1 MNSNNRR
8 WRAAP
13 PKFWPTCVMLSCLL
27 LGACTSTI
35 NQRPQRF
42 DGPGQLPT
50 LAYYQMLSKMS
61 PAELGRERQ
70 VLAAL
75 SPIPNTQLRQAMLLG
90 YPRTSQDLGKAISL
104 LDGILKANDPASL
117 SLHPVA
123 RLLADNYLERQKHES
138 QLERQGVQ
146 LERQVVQLKESQKK
160 AVELQEKIDGLADI
174 ERTLP
179 QRTRPERPIPA
190 RRTR

>member
-1 MNSNNRR
+1 MISNNRC
-8 WRAAP
+8 WRSAP
-13 PKFWPTCVMLSCLL
+13 QSLWRTCLVLSCLAL
-27 LGACTSTI
+27 SACI
-35 NQRPQRF
+35 NTVNLRPQRF

-61 PAELGRERQ
+61 PAELGRERL

-75 SPIPNTQLRQAMLLG
+75 PPTPNTQLRQAMLLA
-90 YPRTSQDLGKAISL
+90 YPRAQQDLGKAVSL
-104 LDGILKANDPASL
+104 LDGILKANDPASV

-123 RLLADNYLERQKHES
+123 RLLADNYIERQKLEA
-138 QLERQGVQ
+138 QLERQGPQ
-146 LERQVVQLKESQKK
+146 LERQAAQLKESQKK

-179 QRTRPERPIPA
+179 QRSRPVRPAAQKGA
-190 RRTR
+190 R

>member
-13 PKFWPTCVMLSCLL
+13 PKIWRTCVVLSCLL
-27 LGACTSTI
+27 LGACASTI

-75 SPIPNTQLRQAMLLG
+75 PPIPNTQLRQAMLLG
-90 YPRTSQDLGKAISL
+90 HPRAAQDLGKAISL

-123 RLLADNYLERQKHES
+123 RLLADNYLERQKQEA
-138 QLERQGVQ
+138 Q
-146 LERQVVQLKESQKK
+146 LERQVAQLKESQKK